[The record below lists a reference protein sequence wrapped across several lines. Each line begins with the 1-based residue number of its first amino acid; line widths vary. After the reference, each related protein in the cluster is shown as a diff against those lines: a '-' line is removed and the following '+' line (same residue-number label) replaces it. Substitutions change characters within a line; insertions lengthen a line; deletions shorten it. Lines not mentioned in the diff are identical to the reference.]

1 MALLSLQEVTIGFGG
16 PLLLDKVNLQI
27 EAGEKT
33 VLLGRNGEGKTTLL
47 RLLNGDITPDSGSV
61 TRRQGSTTALL
72 TQEIPAGI
80 TGKVYDIVSA
90 GLGKNGALLARYH
103 QVGSLLSEKEDKVLT
118 AELDRLQQ
126 ALEAADGWHAQRR
139 VEDIISRMGLEPGA
153 AFAELSA
160 GLKRRTLLAR
170 ALAGSPDVLLLDEP
184 TNHMDIETIAR
195 LEDLLSE
202 YSGTFV
208 LVTHDRVLVQKLAN
222 RIIEIDRGKLSSW
235 ACDYRTFLERKGFL
249 LEAEEVQWAKFDKK
263 LAKEETWIRQG
274 IKARR
279 TRNEGRVRKLLGMRE
294 VRRRRREQVGA
305 VRMQTQQSGLSGKVV
320 IEAEKVNFAYD
331 EKPLIRDFT
340 CAIMRGDRV
349 GIIGPNGSGKTTLLR
364 ILLAELAPL
373 EGEVSHGTKLEVVY
387 FDQLRE
393 QLEEKK
399 TVKENIAGGND
410 YVTVGGSQRHVFGY
424 LQDFLFTPER
434 SRTKVEV
441 LSGGERSRLLLARL
455 FTRPA
460 NLLVL
465 DEPTNDLDI
474 ETLELLEELLLE
486 YNGTLLLVSHDRAFL
501 NNVVTNTLA
510 LEGEGAVKEYIGGYD
525 DWLRQGGSSAPAK
538 KEKVAA
544 IEEKER
550 KKNARVRK
558 LTYNEERE
566 LAALPRRIEEME
578 QEREQ
583 LFDDMANPEFFKRQG
598 DEIAAARARLA
609 DLEKELAGAYERWEY
624 LEEIKTPLS

>member
-1 MALLSLQEVTIGFGG
+1 M
-16 PLLLDKVNLQI
+16 
-27 EAGEKT
+27 
-33 VLLGRNGEGKTTLL
+33 
-47 RLLNGDITPDSGSV
+47 
-61 TRRQGSTTALL
+61 
-72 TQEIPAGI
+72 
-80 TGKVYDIVSA
+80 
-90 GLGKNGALLARYH
+90 
-103 QVGSLLSEKEDKVLT
+103 
-118 AELDRLQQ
+118 
-126 ALEAADGWHAQRR
+126 
-139 VEDIISRMGLEPGA
+139 
-153 AFAELSA
+153 
-160 GLKRRTLLAR
+160 
-170 ALAGSPDVLLLDEP
+170 
-184 TNHMDIETIAR
+184 
-195 LEDLLSE
+195 
-202 YSGTFV
+202 
-208 LVTHDRVLVQKLAN
+208 
-222 RIIEIDRGKLSSW
+222 
-235 ACDYRTFLERKGFL
+235 
-249 LEAEEVQWAKFDKK
+249 
-263 LAKEETWIRQG
+263 
-274 IKARR
+274 
-279 TRNEGRVRKLLGMRE
+279 
-294 VRRRRREQVGA
+294 
-305 VRMQTQQSGLSGKVV
+305 
-320 IEAEKVNFAYD
+320 
-331 EKPLIRDFT
+331 
-340 CAIMRGDRV
+340 
-349 GIIGPNGSGKTTLLR
+349 
-364 ILLAELAPL
+364 
-373 EGEVSHGTKLEVVY
+373 
-387 FDQLRE
+387 
-393 QLEEKK
+393 
-399 TVKENIAGGND
+399 
-410 YVTVGGSQRHVFGY
+410 TVGGSQRHVFGY